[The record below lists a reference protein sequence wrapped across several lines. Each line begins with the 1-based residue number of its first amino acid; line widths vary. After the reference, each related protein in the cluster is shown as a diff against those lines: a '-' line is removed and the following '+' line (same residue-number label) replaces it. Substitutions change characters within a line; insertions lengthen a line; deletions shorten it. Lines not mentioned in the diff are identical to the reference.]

1 MADDEPG
8 GEELLVVGRILRP
21 HGLRGA
27 VIVGVESDWPER
39 FRDGAALL
47 LETAPGKRE
56 EVKVESASPHKG
68 NMLVYF
74 SGVAGRDGAEGLKGR
89 YLYIRACDAAPLVD
103 GEFWVHEL
111 VGMLVI
117 EEDGRPLG
125 AVEDVLCQPAQDLL
139 VVRGSGGEEYQ
150 VPFVEEF
157 VKHVDPA
164 GRTVTV
170 RVIEGLVP

>member
-1 MADDEPG
+1 MTDDEPG

-47 LETAPGKRE
+47 LEIAPGKRV
-56 EVKVESASPHKG
+56 EVKIESASAHKG
-68 NMLVYF
+68 NMLVYLA
-74 SGVAGRDGAEGLKGR
+74 GVASRDGAEELKGR
-89 YLYIRACDAAPLVD
+89 YLYISACDAAPLAD
-103 GEFWVHEL
+103 GEFWAHEL
-111 VGMLVI
+111 IGMLVI

-125 AVEDVLCQPAQDLL
+125 EVEDVLCQPAQDLL
-139 VVRGSGGEEYQ
+139 VVRGPGGEEYQ

-157 VKHVDPA
+157 VKRVDPA
-164 GRTVTV
+164 GRTVTMH
-170 RVIEGLVP
+170 VIEGLVP